1 MIRKHP
7 CITALAA
14 IVLASACQP
23 FSSEDAPVPRRNGE
37 AVRISATFEQQ
48 KSATRTTLDSDG
60 KVLWSKGDEFALISA
75 AGNERFSIISGEG
88 TGSATFSGN
97 AAGEGPYYALY
108 PYSDDCSIQ
117 DGSLRFSLPQEQN
130 TAPGTFGPG
139 ASPSLATLGSLTEP
153 AVFKNLCGL
162 LELNLCGSS
171 LKLASVEICDLS
183 GAPLWG
189 DCEVALDGKQGTDE
203 QTFSISGGSNVLRIN
218 LDKPYILMASTP
230 RVIYAAVPQ
239 DALSHGLS
247 VRAFDFNGNAL
258 AFLTTVSGD
267 VRIRRSFIT
276 SMNKVK
282 LTAAMGEPKDSVA
295 RGFYKDVFMD
305 GGVYLTSRTTLPA
318 VTDLLKWDME
328 YLATG
333 EQDLQNGIMIGNEQ
347 DSNGALLYPDGEPRF
362 RVIYVNGGAASH
374 GNSLGAEGRQRIA
387 TYYKN
392 GGGYVG
398 SCAGM
403 FLAAN
408 GVNDNKLVT
417 AYFHL
422 WPGNTYDSNMYD
434 TTNTHVLEPGCPL
447 LNYYNFGGDMKVE
460 GIYHNNGGYMS
471 EIDPIPAGTE
481 ILMRYKGANAN
492 TEGKVSC
499 WAYKANEKSGRLV
512 VIGSHPEGE
521 TSGEKRDL
529 FAAMIHYAA
538 DGAGAPQAKGNLSNG
553 VVRSTKKGSLAS
565 YAPIGDRQYHHYQI
579 KLPSGAKDM
588 KVELSSSYS
597 GNLYLA
603 LRRDAIAWLS
613 DAEYFLANP
622 GSTKTL
628 NIDSLPAGTWFVS
641 IYCPDTPKAKL
652 VDRHYEY
659 SENIEPLNGVN
670 YSIKASWK

>member
-1 MIRKHP
+1 MGRILRHTVL
-7 CITALAA
+7 TAAA
-14 IVLASACQP
+14 LSMLSCN
-23 FSSEDAPVPRRNGE
+23 SELPEG
-37 AVRISATFEQQ
+37 IS
-48 KSATRTTLDSDG
+48 SATRGQVIVQASFEQPAADSRTSLGSDG
-60 KVLWSKGDEFALISA
+60 KVLWSEGDAFALFSDSGKSRFTITEGAGTESA
-75 AGNERFSIISGEG
+75 S
-88 TGSATFSGN
+88 FSGSCN
-97 AAGEGPYYALY
+97 GDGPYYALY
-108 PYSDDCSIQ
+108 PYSDDCSIT
-117 DGSLRFSLPQEQN
+117 DGRLKFTLPKEQN
-130 TAPGTFGPG
+130 TVAGTFGPG
-139 ASPSLATLGSLTEP
+139 TSPSLATLGSITEP
-153 AVFKNLCGL
+153 ALFRNLCGL
-162 LELNLCGSS
+162 LEINLCGSS
-171 LKLASVEICDLS
+171 MKLARVEVIDLS

-218 LDKPYILMASTP
+218 LDKSYILMASSP

-239 DALSHGLS
+239 AALSHGLS
-247 VRAFDFNGNAL
+247 VRAFDADGNAL
-258 AFLTTVSGD
+258 GFLTTVSGD

-282 LTAAMGEPKDSVA
+282 LTADMGEPKDSVA
-295 RGFYKDVFMD
+295 RGYYKDVFMD

-408 GVNDNKLVT
+408 GVNDNKSVT

-434 TTNTHVLEPGCPL
+434 TTNTHVLEPNCPL
-447 LNYYNFGGDMKVE
+447 LNYYDFGGDMKVE

-481 ILMRYKGANAN
+481 ILMRFKGANAN

-553 VVRSTKKGSLAS
+553 VARSTKNGTMAN
-565 YAPIGDRQYHHYQI
+565 YAPIGDRQYHHYLI

-588 KVELSSSYS
+588 KLELTSAYS
-597 GNLYLA
+597 GNLYLS

-613 DAEYFLANP
+613 DADYFLAGAGAN
-622 GSTKTL
+622 KTL
-628 NIDSLPAGTWFVS
+628 DISSLAAGNWYVS
-641 IYCPDTPKAKL
+641 IYCPDAPTAKL
-652 VDRHYEY
+652 VDRHYVY
-659 SENIEPLNGVN
+659 SGKTELLNGVN